1 MNHDDSASH
10 RSSGRDR
17 RRAPRIEVLS
27 QFHGQSVTLGV
38 PVTLLDIS
46 LGGFRIETSVVFPL
60 GAIHEFRFTLADSK
74 AIEVRA
80 RVLHCGI
87 HTTPRGLLRC
97 SAGLGSSR
105 SCHVAQPDVARLIEE
120 LSSAPSPTSSR
131 AAPTE
136 GGRAGSSARSIDA
149 TPG

>member
-1 MNHDDSASH
+1 MGHDEERG
-10 RSSGRDR
+10 RSNGRDR

-27 QFHGQSVTLGV
+27 QFHGHSVTLGV

-60 GAIHEFRFTLADSK
+60 GAVHAFRFTMADGK

-87 HTTPRGLLRC
+87 LSSTRGVLRY
-97 SAGLGSSR
+97 SAGLEFVNGPAS
-105 SCHVAQPDVARLIEE
+105 AGQPEVLRLIEE
-120 LSSAPSPTSSR
+120 VRST
-131 AAPTE
+131 AAFTLP
-136 GGRAGSSARSIDA
+136 
-149 TPG
+149 

>member
-27 QFHGQSVTLGV
+27 QFHGHSVTLGV

-60 GAIHEFRFTLADSK
+60 GAIHEFRFTLADGT

-87 HTTPRGLLRC
+87 HTTPRGLLRY
-97 SAGLGSSR
+97 SAGLEFVSGPAN
-105 SCHVAQPDVARLIEE
+105 VAHPDVLRLIEE
-120 LSSAPSPTSSR
+120 VRSSAVFNLQ
-131 AAPTE
+131 
-136 GGRAGSSARSIDA
+136 
-149 TPG
+149 